1 MEMQTESSF
10 LYSAVGQP
18 QEMNAPPMDREISNT
33 EAPNE
38 VPEETA
44 AQAAAQDVVAAASA
58 PAQDAVALAVNGA
71 PVQNAVASASDVN
84 EAPANDASS
93 EPAAK
98 TRKIRNT
105 DARQHCYLKS
115 LEQGTTELLGDD
127 LAVFAAFDAEGSPRL
142 TRMQSWRRKSGLSE
156 TPSPKKSHKK
166 IRRRKKTA
174 EDAADNV
181 VDNVAGAAADVETAD
196 ANGDGNQPTETKEV
210 DGNEQEGG
218 DELMIDE
225 SAVMDMMEKGDLP
238 KGQRPDAGKQPD
250 DNVDLPTE
258 QQMDDGAV
266 NVQEDS
272 ALTTLDAPVSTTAPA
287 PISVPAAVPAPT
299 AISPEGDTEDG
310 EISDDDA

>member
-10 LYSAVGQP
+10 LNSAVVQP
-18 QEMNAPPMDREISNT
+18 QEMNAPPMEREISCN
-33 EAPNE
+33 EAPND
-38 VPEETA
+38 VETA
-44 AQAAAQDVVAAASA
+44 AQAAAQDAVAATSA
-58 PAQDAVALAVNGA
+58 PAQDAVALAVKNGA
-71 PVQNAVASASDVN
+71 PVQNAVASASAVN

-174 EDAADNV
+174 EEAAENV
-181 VDNVAGAAADVETAD
+181 VDNVAAAAADVETAD
-196 ANGDGNQPTETKEV
+196 ANDDGNPQTETKEV
-210 DGNEQEGG
+210 DGNEQKEG

-238 KGQRPDAGKQPD
+238 TELQPVVEKRPDD
-250 DNVDLPTE
+250 DVDLPTK
-258 QQMDDGAV
+258 QQSDDV
-266 NVQEDS
+266 NEQEDP
-272 ALTTLDAPVSTTAPA
+272 ALTTSEAPVSTTAPA

-299 AISPEGDTEDG
+299 PISPKGDTEDG
-310 EISDDDA
+310 EVSDDDDDA